1 MTSNFIDNA
10 DIRHSTVSVCSVECR
25 TKDSSAIHTETC
37 KNCCFRLEGNSNVTS
52 KQNLQVNSAS
62 LEGCPYSVWQNSF
75 NTKLDLHERKVSD
88 FVICKSYCL
97 FVTHG
102 SLLWTNLTVPECD
115 LSSLPAL
122 TMGFK
127 MWVWTTRD
135 ITINLLLFFFL
146 HKVIEAEEFPRV
158 TFVLLV

>member
-1 MTSNFIDNA
+1 LNVERKTPQPY
-10 DIRHSTVSVCSVECR
+10 TV
-25 TKDSSAIHTETC
+25 TEIC
-37 KNCCFRLEGNSNVTS
+37 KNFCFRPEGTS
-52 KQNLQVNSAS
+52 KISPKQNLQVNSAP
-62 LEGCPYSVWQNSF
+62 LEGCHYSVWQNWF

-122 TMGFK
+122 TVGFK
-127 MWVWTTRD
+127 MWVWITRD
-135 ITINLLLFFFL
+135 ITINLLLFIFF
-146 HKVIEAEEFPRV
+146 HKVSDAEESSHV
-158 TFVLLV
+158 TFALLV